1 MKSTASTLPAVTSSL
16 CVAALALAF
25 VRPLNAQPVPSPSP
39 PAPAPA
45 AVPAA
50 PAVPPA
56 GPPNASAAP
65 TDAAKAAITPL
76 DTTTLAPLAW
86 LDGCWRGAV
95 NQREFREHWMPLRG
109 DMMLGM
115 GHTVMQGKTQDYDY
129 LRLEQRADGV
139 HYIIIP
145 SGEKQADFLLTKATT
160 DEVGPEFTFSNRV
173 DEFPQQVVYRRTP
186 EGWLYATIEGKLNGE
201 DRKAIFPFRHVD
213 CETGEPIRK

>member
-1 MKSTASTLPAVTSSL
+1 MTTTDLIPPAVTPSL
-16 CVAALALAF
+16 CVAALALAIAL
-25 VRPLNAQPVPSPSP
+25 PLHAQPVPSPSP
-39 PAPAPA
+39 PAAATPA
-45 AVPAA
+45 
-50 PAVPPA
+50 
-56 GPPNASAAP
+56 AAP
-65 TDAAKAAITPL
+65 TTEATKGAITPL

-95 NQREFREHWMPLRG
+95 NQREFREHWTPLRG

-145 SGEKQADFLLTKATT
+145 SEGKQADFLLTKATT
-160 DEVGPEFTFSNRV
+160 DEVGPEFTFTNRV

-201 DRKAIFPFRHVD
+201 DRKAIFPFRRVN

>member
-1 MKSTASTLPAVTSSL
+1 MSLLLPMTSTISTLPALTSSL
-16 CVAALALAF
+16 CVAALAFAF
-25 VRPLNAQPVPSPSP
+25 ALPLLAQPVPSPSP
-39 PAPAPA
+39 PA
-45 AVPAA
+45 AVDSATASPAA
-50 PAVPPA
+50 PAE
-56 GPPNASAAP
+56 
-65 TDAAKAAITPL
+65 AAKATFTPL

-160 DEVGPEFTFSNRV
+160 DEVGPEFTFTNRA
-173 DEFPQQVVYRRTP
+173 DEFPQQIVYRRTP

-201 DRKAIFPFRHVD
+201 DRKAIFPFRRIN